1 MRRWFHPLLPF
12 LLSVFLFISFG
23 GQGAEA
29 SSPLKRSDGG
39 KKWAFCIGIGDYE
52 DPGISDLTR
61 PSNDAEGLARA
72 LKEHGGFDHVVLLTD
87 DRDKSDPL
95 YPSNENIRKTLKD
108 YETRIKGPDMVL
120 FSFFGQGYT
129 ASSGRAFLLAA
140 DTQSKRID
148 RTALP
153 LDAVLGFIKKTGVK
167 RSLVFLDASR
177 EKVLKRGERE
187 SMGIYP
193 DRYLRKGLTAIF
205 YAARNGQYAYDHDGS
220 IHGVFGEYLISGLRG
235 DADKGY
241 GGNGDGFVSL
251 MELAAH
257 VREGMTGWSMARTEK
272 QMPYIKILGRGM
284 ERMVLSSSE
293 KIDIPEVAVSVKP
306 APKAAIPVK
315 PVPMAAKQMDQKIK
329 SPELAKRAEVKPS
342 PEKEKQEIKATPERK
357 EMIIGA
363 PAPKIVDLTAEK
375 ETPKTPEEEKRETP
389 KIPKEI
395 KAEKPAPSEA
405 PPLKAEERSPE
416 ETIEKKAMLP
426 APEEE
431 TSARE
436 KLQEPGART
445 SVAVAE
451 RPEGV
456 DVEPRPLFLRNRA
469 RDLSTEDLGLML
481 HRYRFYATCWNY
493 NGDFCNPDGVFQNR
507 FIDNKNKTVSDRAT
521 SLMWMKG
528 GSPDAVT
535 WADARAYVA
544 QLNRV
549 GFAEYKDWRLPTIEE
564 LASLMENSWLNND
577 LFIDPVFDK
586 TQRYCWSIDTRGVNK
601 AWKANFHLGF
611 FIDFPMSSLNSVRPV
626 RSFFSK

>member
-1 MRRWFHPLLPF
+1 MRRLFRPFLPF
-12 LLSVFLFISFG
+12 LLSVFLFIPFG

-29 SSPLKRSDGG
+29 SSLLERSGGG
-39 KKWAFCIGIGDYE
+39 KKWAFCIGIGDYG

-95 YPSNENIRKTLKD
+95 YPTKKNIQKTLKD

-129 ASSGRAFLLAA
+129 APSGRAFLLAA

-153 LDAVLGFIKKTGVK
+153 FDTVLGFIKKTGVK

-177 EKVLKRGERE
+177 EKVLKREQWE

-205 YAARNGQYAYDHDGS
+205 YAARKGHYAYDHDGS
-220 IHGVFGEYLISGLRG
+220 IHSVFGEYLISGLKG
-235 DADKGY
+235 DADKGDI
-241 GGNGDGFVSL
+241 GNGDGFVSL

-257 VREGMTGWSMARTEK
+257 IREGMTGWSLARTEK
-272 QMPYIKILGRGM
+272 QRPYIKILGRGM
-284 ERMVLSSSE
+284 ERMVLSSSD
-293 KIDIPEVAVSVKP
+293 KIEIPEVAVPVKP
-306 APKAAIPVK
+306 IPKAADPVK
-315 PVPMAAKQMDQKIK
+315 PVPRAAKRMDEKLK

-342 PEKEKQEIKATPERK
+342 PEKEKQEIKAKPEKK

-363 PAPKIVDLTAEK
+363 PAPKIEDLMAEK
-375 ETPKTPEEEKRETP
+375 ETPKV
-389 KIPKEI
+389 PKEK
-395 KAEKPAPSEA
+395 KAEKPAPMKAPEPAPREA
-405 PPLKAEERSPE
+405 PEEA
-416 ETIEKKAMLP
+416 IEKSMP

-431 TSARE
+431 TS
-436 KLQEPGART
+436 
-445 SVAVAE
+445 VAVEE
-451 RPEGV
+451 RPEEV
-456 DVEPRPLFLRNRA
+456 VIASRPTDLEPSPLFLRNRA
-469 RDLSTEDLGLML
+469 MDLSTENLGLML

-493 NGDFCNPDGVFQNR
+493 NGDFCNPDGDFQNR
-507 FIDNKNKTVSDRAT
+507 FSDNKNKTVSDRAT
-521 SLMWMKG
+521 GLMWMKG

-544 QLNRV
+544 QLNRA
-549 GFAEYKDWRLPTIEE
+549 GFAGYKDWRLPTIEE
-564 LASLMENSWLNND
+564 LASLMENSWLNSD

-611 FIDFPMSSLNSVRPV
+611 FIDFPMTSMNSVRPV